1 MNGGAPNKFHGDVE
15 HSILLAGVVD
25 GDNIGMV
32 EHARGAGLVL
42 EAAEK
47 LAAIQTVS
55 VQPQGLES
63 HRAADGWVVGLV
75 DHTHSPTAQF
85 SDDFVSHYRLRRHG
99 AFSFFEPLPAT
110 PSVRWGA
117 TRMVCKK

>member
-1 MNGGAPNKFHGDVE
+1 MQGGALNKFHGDVE

-47 LAAIQTVS
+47 LAAIKTVS
-55 VQPQGLES
+55 VQPHGLES

-75 DHTHSPTAQF
+75 SHTHTPPPQFAHASLSP
-85 SDDFVSHYRLRRHG
+85 YRLRRH
-99 AFSFFEPLPAT
+99 T
-110 PSVRWGA
+110 PSNFLN
-117 TRMVCKK
+117 

>member
-47 LAAIQTVS
+47 LAAIKTVS
-55 VQPQGLES
+55 VQPHGLES
-63 HRAADGWVVGLV
+63 HGAADGWVVGLI

-85 SDDFVSHYRLRRHG
+85 ADDFVSPYRLQRHG
-99 AFSFFEPLPAT
+99 ASSFFEPLPAT
-110 PSVRWGA
+110 PLVRLGE
-117 TRMVCKK
+117 RRRVSKK